1 MRDVTRRQVRV
12 LFELSNGKR
21 LYVDEDSRRAYLA
34 GNDASDD
41 GDEDHYQDFLT
52 LLENDCLKLDKLGAT
67 KAQIVYAISD
77 EGIER
82 LLETSMRPEE
92 G

>member
-1 MRDVTRRQVRV
+1 MRDVTRKQVRV

-21 LYVDEDSRRAYLA
+21 LYVNESASEAYVSEDGTRLE
-34 GNDASDD
+34 DDSD
-41 GDEDHYQDFLT
+41 QFQSFLT
-52 LLENDCLKLDKLGAT
+52 LLENDCLSRESNGASGPQ
-67 KAQIVYAISD
+67 AVYTISN

-82 LLETSMRPEE
+82 LLESSMRPEE

>member
-1 MRDVTRRQVRV
+1 MRDVTRKQVRI
-12 LFELSNGKR
+12 LFDLSNGKR
-21 LYVDEDSRRAYLA
+21 LFVNEARQSAFVSETGARDNSDEDI
-34 GNDASDD
+34 
-41 GDEDHYQDFLT
+41 YQSFLT
-52 LLENDCLKLDKLGAT
+52 LLENDCLTLDRLGAT
-67 KAQIVYAISD
+67 KEEVVYRISS